1 MSRLTDAVKVPMI
14 ILVIFVHENLNLE
27 ADGRWGL
34 LLATVANVA
43 VPTFFMISG
52 YYFFK
57 GGVLN
62 RGGYAAKLRK
72 RCRTLLVPYLLWNLV
87 PMANI
92 VAGNVYS
99 IIFRGKS
106 TEALQEYF
114 TGLWHGGV
122 WRVWWN
128 ITSGT
133 MPYDSPLWYVR
144 DLMVMCLVSPLI
156 YLFIRRAA
164 LPGVVLLLAL
174 FVCGVDTGV
183 TGLSMAAVTFFVLG
197 GYFSLNGSRVEDP
210 GRWACRY
217 RRVVLA
223 AMAVSLALRVALAQ
237 WEYSDVFGSLAVV
250 SGVFASYSLTAM
262 LPEGATDRLCVMS
275 SAVFFVYALHN
286 TSVLSI
292 CGGVMGRLQLPHGIT
307 VFVTPFVAFA
317 VCYAVYLVVRRLFPR
332 LLAVACGGRA

>member
-1 MSRLTDAVKVPMI
+1 MQQPKTMSRLTDAVKVPMI

-57 GGVLN
+57 GGALN
-62 RGGYAAKLRK
+62 REAYAGKLRK
-72 RCRTLLVPYLLWNLV
+72 RCSTLLVPYMLWNLV
-87 PMANI
+87 PMINI

-106 TEALQEYF
+106 TEVLQEYF
-114 TGLWHGGV
+114 TGLWNGGV

-156 YLFIRRAA
+156 YVFICRAA
-164 LPGVVLLLAL
+164 LPCVVLLLAI
-174 FVCGVDTGV
+174 FVYGVDTGV
-183 TGLSMAAVTFFVLG
+183 TGLSMAAIAFFVLG
-197 GYFSLNGSRVEDP
+197 GVLLSQ
-210 GRWACRY
+210 
-217 RRVVLA
+217 RR
-223 AMAVSLALRVALAQ
+223 
-237 WEYSDVFGSLAVV
+237 
-250 SGVFASYSLTAM
+250 T
-262 LPEGATDRLCVMS
+262 
-275 SAVFFVYALHN
+275 
-286 TSVLSI
+286 
-292 CGGVMGRLQLPHGIT
+292 
-307 VFVTPFVAFA
+307 
-317 VCYAVYLVVRRLFPR
+317 
-332 LLAVACGGRA
+332 GGRPESLGLQIPLGCTDGDGGKPCAEGDAGAVGIFGRVWFVGCGVGCVRLV